1 MGYERRFNDALLQ
14 PSREHFVDYM
24 QDDQPLKPA
33 NILNIVAT
41 NQGKRP
47 LTAAPPRA
55 KPLSAKQVA
64 QLQAD
69 GHYIVDCRSSAEFG
83 AGHIA
88 GSINV
93 QLSSSEFEQRV
104 GWMVPDDA
112 PIVLVTGKDAD
123 AQRAIYNM
131 AFIALD
137 SQVTGFLKGGM
148 DAWMEAGKPLATVPQ
163 IDVHTLKHKLSTNGL
178 QVLDVR
184 DSEEWDEGHI
194 DGAHFMPYTSMVQ
207 QLTNPPQLDKLAIR
221 TDQSVA
227 VTCATGKRSST
238 AISILKR
245 SGYHSVYNVTG
256 GMKAWEDAGFEMLD
270 ETGCVVCKVA
280 S

>member
-1 MGYERRFNDALLQ
+1 
-14 PSREHFVDYM
+14 M

-33 NILNIVAT
+33 NILNIVAV
-41 NQGKRP
+41 NQGLLP
-47 LTAAPPRA
+47 LTSARPKA
-55 KPLSAKQVA
+55 KALSADQV
-64 QLQAD
+64 QALAAE
-69 GHYIVDCRSSAEFG
+69 GHFVVDCRSSAEFG
-83 AGHIA
+83 SGHIA

-112 PIVLVTGKDAD
+112 PIILVTGRDAD

-137 SQVTGFLKGGM
+137 SQVTGFLKGGTA
-148 DAWMEAGKPLATVPQ
+148 AWMEAGKPLATVPQ
-163 IDVHTLKHKLSTNGL
+163 IDVHTLKHKLSNNGL

-194 DGAHFMPYTSMVQ
+194 EGAHFLPYTSMVQ
-207 QLTNPPQLDKLAIR
+207 QLTNPPRLDKLAIGK
-221 TDQSVA
+221 DQSVA

-238 AISILKR
+238 AVSILKR
-245 SGYHSVYNVTG
+245 NGYQSVYNVTG
-256 GMKAWEDAGFEMLD
+256 GMKAWGDAGFEMLD
-270 ETGCVVCKVA
+270 ESGNTVCKV
-280 S
+280 

>member
-1 MGYERRFNDALLQ
+1 
-14 PSREHFVDYM
+14 M
-24 QDDQPLKPA
+24 QDEQPLKPA

-47 LTAAPPRA
+47 LTQETPRA
-55 KPLSAKQVA
+55 KALTPA
-64 QLQAD
+64 QLAALAEE
-69 GHYIVDCRSSAEFG
+69 GHYIVDCRNSAEFG

-112 PIVLVTGKDAD
+112 PIVLVTSKDAD

-131 AFIALD
+131 AFVALD
-137 SQVTGFLKGGM
+137 SQVKGFLKGGV
-148 DAWMEAGKPLATVPQ
+148 DAWMDDGRSLATVPQ
-163 IDVHTLKHKLSTNGL
+163 MDVHTLQHRLSVNGL

-184 DSEEWDEGHI
+184 EQEEWDDGHI
-194 DGAHFMPYTSMVQ
+194 ASARFMPYTSMVQ
-207 QLTNPPQLDKLAIR
+207 QLDIPPQLDQLEL
-221 TDQSVA
+221 TPDQHIA

-238 AISILKR
+238 AISVMR
-245 SGYHSVYNVTG
+245 RHGYTHLYNVTG
-256 GMKAWEDAGFEMLD
+256 GMQAWENAGFEMLD
-270 ETGCVVCKVA
+270 ETGCVVCKTD
-280 S
+280 

>member
-1 MGYERRFNDALLQ
+1 LHTNRDRFI
-14 PSREHFVDYM
+14 DYM

-41 NQGKRP
+41 NQGTRP
-47 LTAAPPRA
+47 LTPETPKA
-55 KPLSAKQVA
+55 KSLSADQVEA
-64 QLQAD
+64 LAAE
-69 GHYIVDCRSSAEFG
+69 GHYVVDCRSSAEFG
-83 AGHIA
+83 SGHIA

-112 PIVLVTGKDAD
+112 PIILVTGKDAD

-137 SQVTGFLKGGM
+137 SQVTGFLKGGTA
-148 DAWMEAGKPLATVPQ
+148 AWMEAGKPLATVPQ
-163 IDVHTLKHKLSTNGL
+163 MDVHTLKHKLNTNGL

-207 QLTNPPQLDKLAIR
+207 QLANPPQLEKLAIS

-245 SGYHSVYNVTG
+245 NGYQSVYNVTG
-256 GMKAWEDAGFEMLD
+256 GMKAWEDAGFDMIDVE
-270 ETGCVVCKVA
+270 GSIVC
-280 S
+280 